1 MRFLSRDQSV
11 SRISEVDLHRHPITR
26 SPPRRP
32 PGRYRDLMLCVV
44 FSGGEGLRII
54 GEVQVRR
61 RRALRMWKRLIP
73 TPISGGVVEHRR
85 GVIRRPKS
93 CKSSGDPGAGARRSL
108 LFYRH

>member
-73 TPISGGVVEHRR
+73 SQRRRRRASERCDQAAQVLQIIGRSRPGGTAIS
-85 GVIRRPKS
+85 S
-93 CKSSGDPGAGARRSL
+93 FLSS
-108 LFYRH
+108 LF